1 MILVIMT
8 THKLK
13 VGQLVEIRAHIDDE
27 DICNSRIGLL
37 LGEDAED
44 GLWHVSINGKTLVFN
59 EGWLAP
65 VERLKEG

>member
-1 MILVIMT
+1 M
-8 THKLK
+8 
-13 VGQLVEIRAHIDDE
+13 EIRAHIDDE